1 MRVKLCDKYS
11 QDSYY
16 IPHSHK
22 IADKLPFILV
32 SHKKVVLAHFIFTSH
47 KKVVLA
53 QPFISE
59 ASTKGWLVRI

>member
-32 SHKKVVLAHFIFTSH
+32 SHKKVVLPHFL
-47 KKVVLA
+47 KKCVLA
-53 QPFISE
+53 QPF
-59 ASTKGWLVRI
+59 TKGWC